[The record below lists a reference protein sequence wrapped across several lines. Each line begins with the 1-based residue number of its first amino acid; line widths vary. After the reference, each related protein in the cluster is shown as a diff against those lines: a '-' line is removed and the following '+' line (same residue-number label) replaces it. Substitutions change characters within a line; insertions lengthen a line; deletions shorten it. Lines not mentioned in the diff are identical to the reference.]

1 MTVSKAADDAA
12 SLSINPLLP
21 PLLVRLLPNLS
32 KNSTGHVFVDF
43 YHGNLGGIVS
53 AHLCPAC
60 QLNNACSISPQ
71 LTGSKA
77 LIQAHE
83 AGFLARNSMS
93 GRLQLRE
100 V

>member
-12 SLSINPLLP
+12 SLSIDSLLRPLLD
-21 PLLVRLLPNLS
+21 RLLPNLS

-43 YHGNLGGIVS
+43 YHGNLGGTVC

-60 QLNNACSISPQ
+60 QLNASSISPQ